1 MECGLSCARS
11 CRDLSR
17 DIKCNEECVPG
28 CQCPNGELLNNENRC
43 VPVSQCP
50 CIFEEKVIQP
60 GDSVSIGN
68 CKTWYDIIFNKDV
81 HKVIFLSVQYSPHLL
96 LNFSKSLKNYRQFF
110 SLLIYNLGHN
120 LLQSQVAGV
129 IELLTH

>member
-43 VPVSQCP
+43 VPASQCP
-50 CIFEEKVIQP
+50 CIYEEKVIQP
-60 GDSVSIGN
+60 GDSISVGN
-68 CKTWYDIIFNKDV
+68 CKTWYDLIFNKDV
-81 HKVIFLSVQYSPHLL
+81 DKGILHLCNRL
-96 LNFSKSLKNYRQFF
+96 FTFPKSLKESSAIFF
-110 SLLIYNLGHN
+110 LADIILSHN
-120 LLQSQVAGV
+120 LL
-129 IELLTH
+129 HDK